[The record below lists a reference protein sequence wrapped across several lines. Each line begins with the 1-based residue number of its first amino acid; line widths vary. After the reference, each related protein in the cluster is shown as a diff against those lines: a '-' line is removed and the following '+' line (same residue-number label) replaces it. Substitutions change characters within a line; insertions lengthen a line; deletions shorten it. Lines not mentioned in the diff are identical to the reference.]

1 MSQRRQPHRSGFT
14 LVEMMVAVGILSIVV
29 AGVMQSFVVQN
40 RAYTVVDQTTESQQ
54 NLRAIAYMLERD
66 LRMAGYRVPE
76 GAVACGIDKTDGPD
90 TLYVS
95 DSEPIATIDPNDATS
110 RTDDAFGVDV
120 TSPYAAS
127 ESEQTLSVSSTI
139 LDDIPYWDSDESGG
153 ADSDFRIGSGAIL
166 FDAANPDRGTA
177 CGTVTDINPGTPGI
191 IRVDFETALAAPGG
205 LLVLVPA
212 VRYTVD
218 VANSALMRNDIV
230 IANDIDDLQVAY
242 FIDGDGNGRVSND
255 DEYEGSALAS
265 SEYESPGTDHS
276 DLREIRFNLSI
287 RSRTEDPTFQDG
299 FMQALENRAAAGASD
314 GFRRRTYTAT
324 VRPRNVGFRGE
335 QTGS

>member
-1 MSQRRQPHRSGFT
+1 MNQRHHTQRRGFT
-14 LVEMMVAVGILSIVV
+14 LVEMMVAIGILSIVV

-76 GAVACGIDKTDGPD
+76 GAVACGVDDTNGPD

-95 DSEPIATIDPNDATS
+95 DSEPIVTIDPNDPTA

-120 TSPYAAS
+120 SGYAATV
-127 ESEQTLSVSSTI
+127 SEQNLVVSSTV
-139 LDDIPYWDSDESGG
+139 LDDAPYWDADLNG
-153 ADSDFRIGSGAIL
+153 APDSDFREDGAVIL

-177 CGTVTDINPGTPGI
+177 CGTITAIGTVGAPGRIT
-191 IRVDFETALAAPGG
+191 VDFETALPTAAG
-205 LLVLVPA
+205 LLVMVPA

-218 VANSALMRNDIV
+218 AVNSALMRNEVV
-230 IANDIDDLQVAY
+230 IANDVDDLQVAY
-242 FIDGDGNGRVSND
+242 FIDADGNGRVTND
-255 DEYEGSALAS
+255 DEYEGSALAAT
-265 SEYESPGTDHS
+265 EYESQNTDHS
-276 DLREIRFNLSI
+276 DLREIRFNLSV
-287 RSRTEDPTFQDG
+287 RSRLEDAEFIDG
-299 FMQALENRAAAGASD
+299 FMQAMENRAAVGASD

-324 VRPRNVGFRGE
+324 VRPRNVGFRGQ

>member
-1 MSQRRQPHRSGFT
+1 MKSLAGFS
-14 LVEMMVAVGILSIVV
+14 LVEMMVAVGILAIVV

-54 NLRAIAYMLERD
+54 NLRAIAYMMERD
-66 LRMAGYRVPE
+66 LRMAGFRVPE
-76 GAVACGIDKTDGPD
+76 GAVACGVDATNGPD

-95 DSEPIATIDPNDATS
+95 DSEPITTIDPNDPNA

-120 TSPYAAS
+120 SGYAAAV
-127 ESEQTLSVSSTI
+127 SEQTLVVSSTV
-139 LDDIPYWDSDESGG
+139 LDDVAYWDEDGNG
-153 ADSDFRIGSGAIL
+153 TPDSDFRTDAAVIV

-177 CGTVTDINPGTPGI
+177 CGTVTSVPTVGAPGRI
-191 IRVDFETALAAPGG
+191 VVDFETKLPVAAG
-205 LLVLVPA
+205 LLVMVPA

-218 VANSALMRNDIV
+218 TTTSTLLRNGIT
-230 IANDIDDLQVAY
+230 IANDVDDFQVAY
-242 FIDGDGNGRVSND
+242 FIDADGDGRVSND
-255 DEYEGSALAS
+255 DEYEGSALAA
-265 SEYESPGTDHS
+265 SEYESENTDHS
-276 DLREIRFNLSI
+276 DLREIRFNLSV
-287 RSRTEDPTFQDG
+287 RSRTEDPEFIDG
-299 FMQALENRAAAGASD
+299 FMQALENRAAVGTND

>member
-1 MSQRRQPHRSGFT
+1 MNHQIQNLRRGFT
-14 LVEMMVAVGILSIVV
+14 LIEMMVAVGILTVVV

-76 GAVACGIDKTDGPD
+76 GAVACGIDETNEPD
-90 TLYVS
+90 TLYIS
-95 DSEPIATIDPNDATS
+95 DSEPIATIDPNDPTS

-120 TSPYAAS
+120 SGYVAAAS
-127 ESEQTLSVSSTI
+127 EQNLVVSSTV
-139 LDDIPYWDSDESGG
+139 LDDIAYWDSDASG
-153 ADSDFRIGSGAIL
+153 APDSDFREGSGAIL
-166 FDAANPDRGTA
+166 FDSANPERGTA
-177 CGTVTDINPGTPGI
+177 CGTVTAIGTAGTPGRI
-191 IRVDFETALAAPGG
+191 TVDFETALPSAGG

-218 VANSALMRNDIV
+218 TAESALLRNDVV
-230 IANDIDDLQVAY
+230 IANDVDDLQVAY
-242 FIDGDGNGRVSND
+242 FIDADGNGRVTND
-255 DEYEGSALAS
+255 DEYEGSALAADV
-265 SEYESPGTDHS
+265 YESQDTDHS
-276 DLREIRFNLSI
+276 DLREIRFNLSV
-287 RSRTEDPTFQDG
+287 RSRTEDPEFIDG
-299 FMQALENRAAAGASD
+299 FMQATENRAAVGTTD

-335 QTGS
+335 QTGG

>member
-1 MSQRRQPHRSGFT
+1 MNRRHRRLAGFT
-14 LVEMMVAVGILSIVV
+14 LVEMLVAVGILTVVV

-66 LRMAGYRVPE
+66 LRMAGFRVPE
-76 GAVACGIDKTDGPD
+76 GAISCGIDDTNGPD

-95 DSEPIATIDPNDATS
+95 DSEPITTIDPNDPNT
-110 RTDDAFGVDV
+110 RTDEAFGVDV
-120 TSPYAAS
+120 SGYAAS
-127 ESEQTLSVSSTI
+127 VSEQTLVVSSTV
-139 LDDIPYWDSDESGG
+139 LDDVAYWDHDGNG
-153 ADSDFRIGSGAIL
+153 VADSDFRVGSAAIL

-177 CGTVTDINPGTPGI
+177 CGTVTDITTLGAPGR
-191 IRVDFETALAAPGG
+191 IRVDFETAMPAAGG

-218 VANSALMRNDIV
+218 AVNSVLMRNDVV
-230 IANDIDDLQVAY
+230 IANDVDDLQVAY
-242 FIDGDGNGRVSND
+242 FIDADGDGRVSND
-255 DEYEGSALAS
+255 DEYEGSALAA
-265 SEYESPGTDHS
+265 SEYDPQNTDHS
-276 DLREIRFNLSI
+276 ELREIRFNLSV
-287 RSRTEDPTFQDG
+287 RSRAPDPTFTDG
-299 FMQALENRAAAGASD
+299 FMQAAENRAAVGVSD

-324 VRPRNVGFRGE
+324 VRPRNVGFRGQ

>member
-1 MSQRRQPHRSGFT
+1 MKRRLHANRAGFT
-14 LVEMMVAVGILSIVV
+14 LVEMMVAVGILAVVV

-54 NLRAIAYMLERD
+54 NLRALAYMLERD
-66 LRMAGYRVPE
+66 LRMAGFRVPE
-76 GAVACGIDKTDGPD
+76 GAVACGVDQTNGPD

-95 DSEPIATIDPNDATS
+95 DSEPIATIDPNDPTS

-120 TSPYAAS
+120 SGYTAS
-127 ESEQTLSVSSTI
+127 VSEQSLVVSSTV
-139 LDDIPYWDSDESGG
+139 LDDIPYWDADGNG
-153 ADSDFRIGSGAIL
+153 APDSDFREGAAVIL

-177 CGTVTDINPGTPGI
+177 CGTVTDIPTVGTPGR
-191 IRVDFETALAAPGG
+191 IRVDFETALPSAGG
-205 LLVLVPA
+205 LLVMVPA
-212 VRYTVD
+212 IRYSVD
-218 VANSALMRNDIV
+218 VANSALMRNEIV
-230 IANDIDDLQVAY
+230 VANDIDDLQIAY
-242 FIDGDGNGRVSND
+242 FIDADGNGRVSND
-255 DEYEGSALAS
+255 DEYEGSALAAA
-265 SEYESPGTDHS
+265 EYESRNTDHA

>member
-1 MSQRRQPHRSGFT
+1 MNQRHLRPLAGFT
-14 LVEMMVAVGILSIVV
+14 LIEMMVAVGILTVVV
-29 AGVMQSFVVQN
+29 AGVMQTFVVQN

-76 GAVACGIDKTDGPD
+76 GAVACGIDATNGPD

-95 DSEPIATIDPNDATS
+95 DSEPIATIDPNDPTA

-120 TSPYAAS
+120 SGYAAS
-127 ESEQTLSVSSTI
+127 VSEQTLVVSSTV
-139 LDDIPYWDSDESGG
+139 LDDAPYWDADLDGTP
-153 ADSDFRIGSGAIL
+153 DSDFREDGAVIV

-177 CGTVTDINPGTPGI
+177 CGTISDVPTVGAPGRI
-191 IRVDFETALAAPGG
+191 VVDFETAMPAAGG
-205 LLVLVPA
+205 LLVMVPA

-218 VANSALMRNDIV
+218 TVNSALLRNEIV
-230 IANDIDDLQVAY
+230 IANDVDDLQVAY
-242 FIDGDGNGRVSND
+242 FIDADGNGRVTND
-255 DEYEGSALAS
+255 DEYAGSALAAT
-265 SEYESPGTDHS
+265 EYDSQNTDHS
-276 DLREIRFNLSI
+276 ELREIRFNLSV
-287 RSRTEDPTFQDG
+287 RSRTEDPEFIDG
-299 FMQALENRAAAGASD
+299 FMQALENRAAVGSTD